1 MKLFFTLLLIISIPF
16 QLWST
21 PSKLPNFAGAVT
33 NIIQD
38 KEGYLWISSWDG
50 LYKYDGYEITSFG
63 ERSYEPLLEKKV
75 SVLLEHSNGQIWIGT
90 ANNGIFIYDKQ
101 KDSFTHLTQLSE
113 SARTLNVKRINSL
126 TEDGNGNVWIGTKEN
141 GLVFY
146 HQKNKIF
153 TSYKIKDLGNE
164 FDTQMYKQDLVLSV
178 HYDKRGF
185 IWFSTMHGMGCMNI
199 KTKDVS
205 VLLGESYGKVY
216 SIIQS
221 DKNQIWCSNA
231 KGVFTVNIN
240 KNKLEGRIIN
250 QLTSNNKSYLKHSPS
265 DKNRLWFM
273 TARDIYSID
282 IKTQKLEKMEAVEGK
297 KGFSTI
303 FEDRAGVL
311 WIGTHFGVYY
321 YDLFKKPIHSLLD
334 QEINSVASVE
344 EVDEKI
350 WVGTV
355 TGDLYYNTTVEL
367 DSSNRFVQHEERF
380 EQITG
385 IEEFDDATWVSTAG
399 KGVYKI
405 ETTTAKIQ
413 QQYEKWNE
421 IPNRYVMS
429 IASNP
434 HDKTLWLGFWESG
447 IGYYD
452 KANNKF
458 VALNKGEGRRLF
470 EAPIVKIYPEND
482 SVLWIG
488 TRGEGLWKMTYDRRF
503 SITELEQYNV
513 QTPTMNTSL
522 VSDIIEKDDN
532 TLLISTENGLFEF
545 IKNKRHFSQ
554 KNIPEKLLKV
564 IITSIVKTKEN
575 EIWGTTLTNVFEW
588 NDDRLLTYSIDDG
601 LSNERYYNA
610 SKKLTA
616 KGDILLGGDKGV
628 DFLEV
633 SSFKQNPNTW
643 APVITK
649 FYLKKKEIH
658 SKEKVNSKVILEDVI
673 QNVSSIELAHDQNT
687 FSFHLSTL
695 NYSKGDGKIFRYKL
709 DGLDKD
715 WIETTDNNHIV
726 TYNGLMPGNYEF
738 TLMASN
744 VDGVWSDQV
753 KTLQIK
759 IVPVWYKSPIA
770 FIFYLCFFV
779 GATVV
784 IMRWR
789 RKKDIQ
795 ANQEKYEHLKVL
807 EEKIEYERKVNFFT
821 NLSHELRT
829 PLTLVLGPIEQIA
842 QNCVVEEKYQGT
854 LTVAYR
860 NAQRLLRLTDQ
871 IMFLTKSQHGQLK
884 LNIKEETTD
893 LVVKEI
899 TEAFKHTAKRKKVSY
914 NISIDEKLQKS
925 VFIDRFMFEAVM
937 YNLLSNAF
945 KYNVDSGGVWV
956 NVSTISHE
964 DVQQQLLN
972 YKGKVPQKKS
982 KNYLKVEVKD
992 SGVGIHNE
1000 DLETIFDRFYKVQG
1014 KKDMG
1019 SGLGL
1024 AFTKS
1029 IIEVMNGIIEV
1040 ESTPSLGSK
1049 FTVLIP
1055 SDNDYYSSTEKEVK
1069 DQDVISKLLYSETE
1083 RLKFPKTQSF
1093 NKEDDTTEKED
1104 LILIVEKSRE
1114 LREYLGS
1121 ILEQEYKIIFAENGL
1136 DAYEKVLKYF
1146 PSLVISEMYVEG
1158 IDGLQ
1163 LSEKIKSGEQTKQIP
1178 IVLLSPNPDTQ
1189 ERIKALEAGADSFI
1203 AKPFAPKHIEVR
1215 VNQLLKART
1224 SLLNAEPKKPSKR
1237 TSKANLSF
1245 EDQVRKIVEKNI
1257 TEVEFSVPELAK
1269 EMNMSN
1275 IQFYRKIKTETG
1287 MPPVEFVRNIRFQR
1301 ALELLKTSDLN
1312 ISEIAY
1318 EVGFNDPQYF
1328 RRSFKKQFGQTP
1340 SQYRKPIN

>member
-1 MKLFFTLLLIISIPF
+1 MKLFFKLLLFVCIPF
-16 QLWST
+16 QIWST
-21 PSKLPNFAGAVT
+21 PLKLPNFAGAVT

-50 LYKYDGYEITSFG
+50 LYKYDGYEITSFS
-63 ERSYEPLLEKKV
+63 ERNYQPLLEKKI
-75 SVLLEHSNGQIWIGT
+75 SALLEHSNGQIWIGT
-90 ANNGIFIYDKQ
+90 ANNGIFIYDK
-101 KDSFTHLTQLSE
+101 KEDSFTHLTQLSE
-113 SARTLNVKRINSL
+113 SARSQDISRINSF

-141 GLVFY
+141 GLVLY
-146 HQKNKIF
+146 HKNEKIF
-153 TSYKIKDLGNE
+153 TSYKIKDLGEE
-164 FDTQMYKQDLVLSV
+164 FDSKIYKQDLVLSV
-178 HYDKRGF
+178 HYDDRGF
-185 IWFSTMHGMGCMNI
+185 IWFGTMQGLGRMNI
-199 KTKDVS
+199 ASREATILS
-205 VLLGESYGKVY
+205 GKSFSGVY
-216 SIIQS
+216 SIVKT
-221 DKNQIWCSNA
+221 DNNEIWCSNT
-231 KGVFTVNIN
+231 KGVFTVNSN
-240 KNKLEGRIIN
+240 KNKLEGKIID
-250 QLTSNNKSYLKHSPS
+250 QLTSNNKSYLQYSPS
-265 DKNRLWFM
+265 HKNRLWFM
-273 TARDIYSID
+273 TAKKIYSID
-282 IKTQKLEKMEAVEGK
+282 LSTQKIETFEG
-297 KGFSTI
+297 KGFSAI
-303 FEDRAGVL
+303 YEDRAGVL
-311 WIGTHFGVYY
+311 WLGTHYGVYF
-321 YDLFKKPIHSLLD
+321 YDLFKKPIRTLLD
-334 QEINSVASVE
+334 NDINAVTSVE
-344 EVDEKI
+344 KIEDKI
-350 WVGTV
+350 WIGTI
-355 TGDLYYNTTVEL
+355 TGDLYYNASIDS
-367 DSSNRFVQHEERF
+367 DSSNRFVQHKDKF
-380 EQITG
+380 GQITG
-385 IEEFDDATWVSTAG
+385 IEEYEGVTWVSTAG
-399 KGVYKI
+399 KGVFKI
-405 ETTTAKIQ
+405 DNSSTKIQ
-413 QQYEKWNE
+413 EQYELWNQ
-421 IPNRYVMS
+421 IPNRHVMS
-429 IASNP
+429 IANNP
-434 HDKTLWLGFWESG
+434 HDNSLWLGFWESG

-458 VALNKGEGRRLF
+458 VALNKGKGRKLL
-470 EAPIVKIYPEND
+470 ETPIVKIYPEND

-488 TRGEGLWKMTYDRRF
+488 TRGEGLWKMVYDKSF
-503 SITELEQYNV
+503 SIIEIEQYNV

-522 VSDIIEKDDN
+522 VSDIIEKDAN

-545 IKNKRHFSQ
+545 IKNKHHFSQ

-588 NDDRLLTYSIDDG
+588 NEDRLLTYSIDDG
-601 LSNERYYNA
+601 LSNNRYYNA
-610 SKKLTA
+610 SKKLTT

-633 SSFKQNPNTW
+633 SSFKKNPNAW

-658 SKEKVNSKVILEDVI
+658 SKEKVNAKVILDDVI

-687 FSFHLSTL
+687 FSFYLSTL

-715 WIETTDNNHIV
+715 WIETTDNNHVV

-744 VDGVWSDQV
+744 VDGQWSDQV
-753 KTLQIK
+753 KTLKIK
-759 IVPVWYKSPIA
+759 IIPVWYKSPIA
-770 FIFYLCFFV
+770 FLFYLCFFV
-779 GATVV
+779 GVTVV

-789 RKKDIQ
+789 KKKDLK

-884 LNIKEETTD
+884 LNIKEETTE

-914 NISIDEKLQKS
+914 NISTDDKLQKS

-945 KYNVDSGGVWV
+945 KYNVDNGGVWV
-956 NVSTISHE
+956 DVSTISHE
-964 DVQQQLLN
+964 DVQQQLMS

-982 KNYLKVEVKD
+982 KHYLKVEVKD
-992 SGVGIHNE
+992 SGVGINKE
-1000 DLETIFDRFYKVQG
+1000 DLEIIFDRFYKIQG
-1014 KKDMG
+1014 KKDTG

-1055 SDNDYYSSTEKEVK
+1055 SDNDYYSSSEKEEK
-1069 DQDVISKLLYSETE
+1069 EQDVISKLLYSETE
-1083 RLKFPKTQSF
+1083 KLKFPKTQSF
-1093 NKEDDTTEKED
+1093 NKEDDTTDKDD

-1146 PSLVISEMYVEG
+1146 PSLIISEMYVEG

-1224 SLLNAEPKKPSKR
+1224 SLLNVEPKKPSKR

-1245 EDQVRKIVEKNI
+1245 EDQVRRIVEKNI

-1340 SQYRKPIN
+1340 SQYRKPIK